1 MKPHLFFIIA
11 GVFLSVLVS
20 AQGQIPNASL
30 DNWITNEGG
39 GLVPEG
45 WQAYANTSMHA
56 NVLKTAGVGGGY
68 AAQLK
73 AVEIPGSF
81 GVVAPEL
88 KSTYFIVNDRY
99 RSMDFY
105 LKGTPQGSDTLFIL
119 VGMLDA
125 SQELI
130 GAGLGFINYA
140 VYDFTLFSMDI
151 FYDSP
156 DVPETCFI
164 IFTLGNSSFEA
175 TEGSTYTVDNLSF
188 QPSPGYAE
196 YSKVFT
202 EIGDAFPTPAY
213 ESVSLPFT
221 LSEPENLSTTV
232 FDLNGSIVYSQNAYP
247 FSNGD
252 NEIKIDV
259 QHLPSGTYILAIT
272 PTVGKTVTRKFIVE

>member
-1 MKPHLFFIIA
+1 MKKHLFIIIA
-11 GVFLSVLVS
+11 GVFLSVIGS
-20 AQGQIPNASL
+20 AQGQIPNASFN
-30 DNWITNEGG
+30 NWITNESG

-45 WQAYANTSMHA
+45 WQAYANSSMHA
-56 NVLKTAGVGGGY
+56 NVLKTAGVGGGW

-73 AVEIPGSF
+73 AVEIPGSA

-88 KSTYFIVNDRY
+88 NSTYFSVNDRY

-105 LKGTPQGSDTLFIL
+105 LKGTPQGSDTLYIM
-119 VGMLDA
+119 VGMLNA

-130 GAGLGFINYA
+130 GAGVGFFDYA

-156 DVPETCFI
+156 EVPETCFI

-175 TEGSTYTVDNLSF
+175 TEGSTYTIDNLLF

-202 EIGDAFPTPAY
+202 EIGDVFPTPAY
-213 ESVSLPFT
+213 EYVSLPFT
-221 LSEPENLSTTV
+221 LSEPDDLNTTV
-232 FDLNGSIVYSQNAYP
+232 FDLNGRIVYSQNSQH
-247 FSNGD
+247 FNIGQ
-252 NEIKIDV
+252 NQIKIDV
-259 QHLPSGTYILAIT
+259 NNFSSGTYILAII
-272 PTVGKTVTRKFIVE
+272 PTDGKVVTRKFIVE